1 MVKIYCLNLERSKD
15 RRTLMEQ
22 RFSEQNLEVE
32 FFTGVDAKA
41 MDITEEHMKGR
52 TCVGEY
58 GCLASHF
65 KIWEDIVAKGHDKAV
80 ILEDDMDL
88 VPEFKNK
95 IDDLN
100 LPEKWDVIY
109 LYKVSPIFEGEE
121 NEDLNR
127 GRSLSTATYMVSLD
141 GAKKLTQLDHMDYRG
156 NVDAQMAQIPLKT
169 FWSKEEFTTHDG
181 FIYSTISFDPQRI
194 PIYHNSV
201 YFEQKF
207 GVILAFILLVCLLF
221 YLKTRLLK

>member
-15 RRTLMEQ
+15 RRVLMEQ

-41 MDITEEHMKGR
+41 MDITEGHMKGR
-52 TCVGEY
+52 TCPGEY

-65 KIWEDIVAKGHDKAV
+65 KIWEDIVAKGLDKAV
-80 ILEDDMDL
+80 ILEDDIDL
-88 VPEFKNK
+88 VSEFKTK
-95 IDDLN
+95 IDSLK

-127 GRSLSTATYMVSLD
+127 GRSLSTAAYIVSLE
-141 GAKKLTQLDHMDYRG
+141 GAKKLTQFDHLDYRG
-156 NVDAQMAQIPLKT
+156 NVDAQMAQLPLKT
-169 FWSKEEFTTHDG
+169 FWSKEEFSTHDG
-181 FIYSTISFDPQRI
+181 FMYSTISFDPRRI
-194 PIYHNSV
+194 PVFHNTIWIEKT
-201 YFEQKF
+201 Y
-207 GVILAFILLVCLLF
+207 GVFIAFVMLVCLLF
-221 YLKTRLLK
+221 YLKTRLSR

>member
-1 MVKIYCLNLERSKD
+1 MTKIYCLNLERSKD
-15 RRTLMEQ
+15 RKALMEQ

-52 TCVGEY
+52 TCAGEY

-65 KIWEDIVAKGHDKAV
+65 KIWEDIVAKGHDKAI
-80 ILEDDMDL
+80 ILEDDVDL
-88 VPEFKNK
+88 VPEFKTK
-95 IDDLN
+95 IDGLK

-109 LYKVSPIFEGEE
+109 LYKISPIFEGEE

-127 GRSLSTATYMVSLD
+127 GRSLSTAAYMVSLD
-141 GAKKLTQLDHMDYRG
+141 GAKKLTQFDHLDFRG
-156 NVDAQMAQIPLKT
+156 NVDAQMAQLPIKS
-169 FWSKEEFTTHDG
+169 FWSKEEFSIHDG
-181 FIYSTISFDPQRI
+181 FLNSTISVDLARI
-194 PIYHNSV
+194 PLIHNSI

-207 GVILAFILLVCLLF
+207 GAILAVLVILCLIW
-221 YLKTRLLK
+221 YLKSRILR